1 MNWKERKKLSTKLKN
16 IIHVIVCVAI
26 TLGIVAFVSD
36 QWKAVEDNW
45 FVMYLRP
52 IWLILGLIIEVIVIF
67 LYVASVWYYRRTK
80 KILVKD
86 MISNPVNAPIWELL
100 REAKKE
106 TQTRKKYQAAPSSE
120 ERHLAHGIIF
130 GIQPD
135 DKLYI
140 SPEDEPYHILVVGG
154 TRSGKTSAILIPT
167 LRVWQHTA
175 FVIDISGD
183 ISCMIYRDDK
193 VILDIMGGEQY
204 YNIFCYADAA
214 KNRTE
219 LWTQLELLAN
229 CLMPSERS
237 SDTEKFFREEGRRL
251 LLASLVYLY
260 DKGMDFCSFCREFVH
275 FDAQSLISDILADT
289 NADPRVLSIIQSMQ
303 GTNAKNVQ
311 GCKQNA
317 DSCVEKFAFDEHIRK
332 SIHRGADA
340 ITPKILEDK
349 SLFVNIP
356 QYLLD
361 VYSPLLSIISQQVM
375 HYFKMR
381 EVTPETKTCLMCLD
395 EFPQLGMIPDVNNA
409 LMTLAKKKVRLM
421 LCVQTDASLNR
432 IYGNDTRIEILTNC
446 GYKCIL
452 NALDAET
459 QETYSRLIGERNVER
474 RSVTTGN
481 GNPSYNYSL
490 QRERI
495 VEPAELAYLQNHLIL
510 LTPTGYI
517 RLTKNFYFKENAH
530 YVPEMVPFDEGKYA
544 K

>member
-1 MNWKERKKLSTKLKN
+1 MCIMLTLINAHIIFDQYKK
-16 IIHVIVCVAI
+16 VAN
-26 TLGIVAFVSD
+26 S
-36 QWKAVEDNW
+36 W

-52 IWLILGLIIEVIVIF
+52 MWLILGFIIELIVIS
-67 LYVASVWYYRRTK
+67 LYVVSVWYYRRTK
-80 KILVKD
+80 HFFIKD
-86 MISNPVNAPIWELL
+86 IISNPINATAWELI
-100 REAKKE
+100 RDARKKP
-106 TQTRKKYQAAPSSE
+106 QTRQKYEAAPSSE
-120 ERHLAHGIIF
+120 DRNLAHGIIF

-135 DKLYI
+135 DRLYI
-140 SPEDEPYHILVVGG
+140 SPEEEPYHVLVIGG

-183 ISCMIYRDDK
+183 ISNTIYRDDK
-193 VILDIMGGEQY
+193 IILDIMNGERY
-204 YNIFCYADAA
+204 YNVFCYADRATT
-214 KNRTE
+214 RTE
-219 LWTQLELLAN
+219 LWAQLEILAN
-229 CLMPSERS
+229 CLMPDEKNN
-237 SDTEKFFREEGRRL
+237 DTERFFRNEGRRL

-260 DKGMDFCSFCREFVH
+260 DKGVDFCQFCREFVH

-289 NADPRVLSIIQSMQ
+289 NADPRVLSIMQSMQ

-317 DSCVEKFAFDEHIRK
+317 DSCIEKFAFDENIRK
-332 SIHRGADA
+332 CIHRGADA
-340 ITPKILEDK
+340 IMPEILEQK
-349 SLFVNIP
+349 SLFINVP
-356 QYLLD
+356 QHLLD
-361 VYSPLLSIISQQVM
+361 VYAPLLSIITQQVM
-375 HYFKMR
+375 HYFKTR
-381 EVTPETKTCLMCLD
+381 IVTANTKACLMCLD

-452 NALDAET
+452 NALDPET
-459 QETYSRLIGERNVER
+459 QENYSRLIGERNVER
-474 RSVTTGN
+474 QSVTAGN
-481 GNPSYNYSL
+481 GNPSYTYSL
-490 QRERI
+490 QKERI
-495 VEPAELAYLQNHLIL
+495 IEPAELAYLQNHLIL

-517 RLTKNFYFKENAH
+517 RLTKYFYFQENPH

>member
-1 MNWKERKKLSTKLKN
+1 MNTRTKN
-16 IIHVIVCVAI
+16 IIHLIACIALTLINAHIIFNQYERVAN
-26 TLGIVAFVSD
+26 D
-36 QWKAVEDNW
+36 W

-140 SPEDEPYHILVVGG
+140 SPEDEPYHVLVIGG
-154 TRSGKTSAILIPT
+154 TRSGKTSAVLIPT

-183 ISCMIYRDDK
+183 ISCMIYRNDK
-193 VILDIMGGEQY
+193 VILDIMGGERY
-204 YNIFCYADAA
+204 YNLFCYADAA
-214 KNRTE
+214 KTRTE
-219 LWTQLELLAN
+219 LWEQMEILAN
-229 CLMPSERS
+229 CLMPDEKSN
-237 SDTEKFFREEGRRL
+237 DTEQFFRNEGRRL
-251 LLASLVYLY
+251 LLAALIYLY
-260 DKGMDFCSFCREFVH
+260 DKGADFCQFCRQFISI
-275 FDAQSLISDILADT
+275 DAQALISDILEDSS
-289 NADPRVLSIIQSMQ
+289 ADPRVLAIMQSMQ
-303 GTNAKNVQ
+303 GTNSKNVQ

-317 DSCVEKFAFDEHIRK
+317 DSCIEKFAFDEHIRK

-340 ITPKILEDK
+340 ITPEILEDK

-395 EFPQLGMIPDVNNA
+395 EFPQLGMIPDINNA

-421 LCVQTDASLNR
+421 LCVQSDASLNR
-432 IYGNDTRIEILTNC
+432 VYGSDVKTEILTNC
-446 GYKCIL
+446 AYKCIL

-474 RSVTTGN
+474 RSVTAGN
-481 GNPSYNYSL
+481 GNPSYTYSL

-517 RLTKNFYFKENAH
+517 RLTKNFYFKENPR
-530 YVPEMVPFDEGKYA
+530 YMPEMVPFDEGKYA

>member
-1 MNWKERKKLSTKLKN
+1 MNTKLKN

-36 QWKAVEDNW
+36 QWKEVEDNW
-45 FVMYLRP
+45 FTVYLQP
-52 IWLILGLIIEVIVIF
+52 MWILLGIVIEIF
-67 LYVASVWYYRRTK
+67 LISLYLISVWYYRRTK
-80 KILVKD
+80 RFFIKD
-86 MISNPVNAPIWELL
+86 VISNPINATIWELI
-100 REAKKE
+100 RDAKKKP
-106 TQTRKKYQAAPSSE
+106 QTRKKYQAAPSSE
-120 ERHLAHGIIF
+120 ERNLAHGIIF
-130 GIQPD
+130 GVQPD
-135 DKLYI
+135 DRLYI
-140 SPEDEPYHILVVGG
+140 SPETEPYHVLVIGG

-183 ISCMIYRDDK
+183 ISNTIYRSDK
-193 VILDIMGGEQY
+193 VVLDIMGGERY
-204 YNIFCYADAA
+204 YNVFCYADRATT
-214 KNRTE
+214 RTE
-219 LWTQLELLAN
+219 LWAQLEILAN
-229 CLMPSERS
+229 CLMPSEKAN
-237 SDTEKFFREEGRRL
+237 DTERFFRDEGRRL

-260 DKGMDFCSFCREFVH
+260 DKGVDFCQFCREFTRV
-275 FDAQSLISDILADT
+275 DAQALISDVLEDT
-289 NADPRVLSIIQSMQ
+289 SADPRVLAIMQSMQ
-303 GTNAKNVQ
+303 GTNAKNIQ

-317 DSCVEKFAFDEHIRK
+317 DSCIEKFAYDEHIK
-332 SIHRGADA
+332 KCIHRGIDA
-340 ITPKILEDK
+340 ITPEILEQK

-361 VYSPLLSIISQQVM
+361 VYSPLLSIISQQIM
-375 HYFKMR
+375 HYFKVR
-381 EVTPETKTCLMCLD
+381 EVTPQTKNCLMCLD
-395 EFPQLGMIPDVNNA
+395 EFPQLGMIPDINNA

-421 LCVQTDASLNR
+421 LCIQSDASLNR
-432 IYGNDTRIEILTNC
+432 IYGNDVRTEILTNC

-459 QETYSRLIGERNVER
+459 QETYSRLIGERNVEHC
-474 RSVTTGN
+474 SVTTGN

-517 RLTKNFYFKENAH
+517 RLTKNFYFKENPR
-530 YVPEMVPFDEGKYA
+530 YIPEMVPFDESKFA

>member
-1 MNWKERKKLSTKLKN
+1 MNTKFKN
-16 IIHVIVCVAI
+16 LIHFIICVSI
-26 TLGIVAFVSD
+26 TLSIVYVVFYQYEKVADDWF
-36 QWKAVEDNW
+36 AV
-45 FVMYLRP
+45 YLRP
-52 IWLILGLIIEVIVIF
+52 IWLILGVIIEALVIF

-120 ERHLAHGIIF
+120 ERNLAHGIIF

-140 SPEDEPYHILVVGG
+140 SPEEEPYHILVVGG

-214 KNRTE
+214 KTRTE
-219 LWTQLELLAN
+219 LWAQLEILAN
-229 CLMPSERS
+229 CLMPDEKSN
-237 SDTEKFFREEGRRL
+237 DTEQFFRNEGRRL
-251 LLASLVYLY
+251 LLAALIYLY
-260 DKGMDFCSFCREFVH
+260 DKGADFCQFCRQFISI
-275 FDAQSLISDILADT
+275 DAQALISDILEDSS
-289 NADPRVLSIIQSMQ
+289 ADPRVLAILQSMQ
-303 GTNAKNVQ
+303 GTNSKNVQ

-317 DSCVEKFAFDEHIRK
+317 DSCIEKFAFDENIRK
-332 SIHRGADA
+332 CIHRGPDA
-340 ITPKILEDK
+340 LMPEILENK
-349 SLFVNIP
+349 SLFINVP

-361 VYSPLLSIISQQVM
+361 VYAPLLSIITQQVM
-375 HYFKMR
+375 HYFKVR
-381 EVTPETKTCLMCLD
+381 TITPETKTCLMCLD
-395 EFPQLGMIPDVNNA
+395 EFPQLGMIPNINNA
-409 LMTLAKKKVRLM
+409 LMTLAKKEVRLM
-421 LCVQTDASLNR
+421 LCVQSDASLNR
-432 IYGNDTRIEILTNC
+432 IYGNDTRIEMLTNC

-452 NALDAET
+452 NATDAET
-459 QETYSRLIGERNVER
+459 QETYSRLIGERNVEHC
-474 RSVTTGN
+474 SVTTGN

>member
-1 MNWKERKKLSTKLKN
+1 MNTKFKN
-16 IIHVIVCVAI
+16 LIHFIICVSI
-26 TLGIVAFVSD
+26 TLSIVYVVFD
-36 QWKAVEDNW
+36 QYEKVAGDWFAV
-45 FVMYLRP
+45 YLRP

-100 REAKKE
+100 REAKKG
-106 TQTRKKYQAAPSSE
+106 TQTRRKYEAAPSSE
-120 ERHLAHGIIF
+120 ERNLAHGIIF
-130 GIQPD
+130 GVQPD
-135 DKLYI
+135 DRLYI
-140 SPEDEPYHILVVGG
+140 SPEEEPYHVLVVGG
-154 TRSGKTSAILIPT
+154 TRSGKTSAVLIPT

-183 ISCMIYRDDK
+183 ISCMTYRDDK
-193 VILDIMGGEQY
+193 IVLDIMGGEQY

-219 LWTQLELLAN
+219 LWAQLEILAN
-229 CLMPSERS
+229 CLMPSEKAN
-237 SDTEKFFREEGRRL
+237 DTERFFRDEGRRL

-260 DKGMDFCSFCREFVH
+260 DKGCDFCQFCREFTRV
-275 FDAQSLISDILADT
+275 DAQSLISDILEDT
-289 NADPRVLSIIQSMQ
+289 SADPRILAIMQSMQ
-303 GTNAKNVQ
+303 GTNSKNIQ

-317 DSCVEKFAFDEHIRK
+317 DSCIEKFAYDEHIKK
-332 SIHRGADA
+332 SIHRGTNA
-340 ITPKILEDK
+340 ITPEILEQK
-349 SLFVNIP
+349 SVFVNIP

-375 HYFKMR
+375 YYFKMR
-381 EVTPETKTCLMCLD
+381 EVTPQTKTCLMCLD
-395 EFPQLGMIPDVNNA
+395 EFPQLGMIPNINNA

-421 LCVQTDASLNR
+421 LCVQSDASLNR
-432 IYGNDTRIEILTNC
+432 IYGNDTRIEMLTNC

-452 NALDAET
+452 NATDPET

-474 RSVTTGN
+474 QSVTAGN
-481 GNPSYNYSL
+481 GNPSYTYSL
-490 QRERI
+490 QKERI
-495 VEPAELAYLQNHLIL
+495 IEPAELAYLQNHLIL

-530 YVPEMVPFDEGKYA
+530 YVPEMVPFDESKYA

>member
-1 MNWKERKKLSTKLKN
+1 MNTKRKNL
-16 IIHVIVCVAI
+16 IHLAACTAI
-26 TLGIVAFVSD
+26 TLMIAYVIFNQYEGVAND
-36 QWKAVEDNW
+36 W
-45 FVMYLRP
+45 FALYLRP
-52 IWLILGLIIEVIVIF
+52 LWLILGLIIEIIVIS
-67 LYVASVWYYRRTK
+67 LYVVSVWYYRRTK
-80 KILVKD
+80 QFLLKD
-86 MISNPVNAPIWELL
+86 MISNPINATIWELI
-100 REAKKE
+100 RDAKKKPQ
-106 TQTRKKYQAAPSSE
+106 TQKKYQAAPSSE
-120 ERHLAHGIIF
+120 GRNLAHGIIF

-140 SPEDEPYHILVVGG
+140 SPEEEPYHILVVGG

-167 LRVWQHTA
+167 LRTWQHTA

-183 ISCMIYRDDK
+183 ISNTIYRDDK
-193 VILDIMGGEQY
+193 IVLDIMNGERY
-204 YNIFCYADAA
+204 YNVFCYADTA

-219 LWTQLELLAN
+219 LWAQLEILAS
-229 CLMPSERS
+229 CLMPSEKS

-260 DKGMDFCSFCREFVH
+260 DKGVDFCQFCREFVH

-289 NADPRVLSIIQSMQ
+289 NADPRVLSIMQSMQ

-317 DSCVEKFAFDEHIRK
+317 DSCVEKFAYDEHIRK

-340 ITPKILEDK
+340 ITPEILENK
-349 SLFVNIP
+349 SLFISVP
-356 QYLLD
+356 QYMLD
-361 VYSPLLSIISQQVM
+361 VYAPLLSAISQQVM

-381 EVTPETKTCLMCLD
+381 EITPQTKTCLMCLD

-409 LMTLAKKKVRLM
+409 LMTLAKKKVRLL

-432 IYGNDTRIEILTNC
+432 IYGTDTRIEILTNC
-446 GYKCIL
+446 AYKCIL
-452 NALDAET
+452 NALDPET
-459 QETYSRLIGERNVER
+459 QENYSRLIGEKNVEHK
-474 RSVTTGN
+474 SVTAGN
-481 GNPSYNYSL
+481 GNPSYTYTL
-490 QRERI
+490 QKERI
-495 VEPAELAYLQNHLIL
+495 IEPAELAYLQNHLIL

-530 YVPEMVPFDEGKYA
+530 YVPEMVPFDESKYA

>member
-1 MNWKERKKLSTKLKN
+1 MNTKYKNLIHCIACIALTLINAHIIFDQYKK
-16 IIHVIVCVAI
+16 VA
-26 TLGIVAFVSD
+26 D
-36 QWKAVEDNW
+36 DW

-52 IWLILGLIIEVIVIF
+52 IWLILGVIIEALVIF
-67 LYVASVWYYRRTK
+67 LYVASVWYYRKTK
-80 KILVKD
+80 KFLLKD
-86 MISNPVNAPIWELL
+86 IVSNPVNAPIWELL
-100 REAKKE
+100 RDARKKP
-106 TQTRKKYQAAPSSE
+106 QTRHKYEAAPSSE
-120 ERHLAHGIIF
+120 ERTNAHGIIF

-135 DKLYI
+135 DRLYI
-140 SPEDEPYHILVVGG
+140 SPETEPYHVLVIGG
-154 TRSGKTSAILIPT
+154 TRSGKTSAVLIPT
-167 LRVWQHTA
+167 LRAWQHTA

-193 VILDIMGGEQY
+193 VILDIMGGERY
-204 YNIFCYADAA
+204 YNLFCYADAA

-219 LWTQLELLAN
+219 LWAQLEILAN
-229 CLMPSERS
+229 CLMPDEKSN
-237 SDTEKFFREEGRRL
+237 DTERFFRNEGRRL

-260 DKGMDFCSFCREFVH
+260 DKGVDFCQFCREFTRV
-275 FDAQSLISDILADT
+275 DAQSLIADILEDT
-289 NADPRVLSIIQSMQ
+289 SADPRVLAIMQSMQ

-317 DSCVEKFAFDEHIRK
+317 DSCVEKFAYDEHIRK

-340 ITPKILEDK
+340 ITPEILENK
-349 SLFVNIP
+349 SLFISVP
-356 QYLLD
+356 QYMLD
-361 VYSPLLSIISQQVM
+361 VYAPLLSAISQQVM

-381 EVTPETKTCLMCLD
+381 EITPQTKTCLMCLD

-409 LMTLAKKKVRLM
+409 LMTLAKKKVRLL

-432 IYGNDTRIEILTNC
+432 IYGTDTRIEILTNC

-517 RLTKNFYFKENAH
+517 RLTKNFYFKENPR
-530 YVPEMVPFDEGKYA
+530 YIPEMVPFDESKYA